1 MAYPFSEIELKWQEY
16 WRSHQTYRA
25 ERDESK
31 PKYFVMDMFPYPSG
45 EGLHMGHPLSYTA
58 TDVVARMKRMQGYA
72 TMHATGWDAFG
83 LPAEQYA
90 VKNKLHPRITTQ
102 RNIATYHRQ
111 LDSLGYGY
119 DWSREIN
126 TTDPNYFKWTQWI
139 FLKFFNSY
147 YDTEKDSARP
157 IEELLGRI
165 ASHGTHKISCSLPRD
180 TKHYTSAEWAAATNK
195 QRADFLAQC
204 RLAYVAD
211 APVNWCP
218 ELGTVLANEE
228 IAEQEEKGF
237 TVIRRNMRQWVLRI
251 TAYAERLLRDLDTV
265 DWPESTIHSQ
275 RNWIGRSEGAE
286 IEFPIAGTNEKIRVY
301 TTRPDTLFGA
311 TYMVLAPEHPLVEK
325 ITTHLQ
331 RGAIENY
338 LDQVRRKSDLERT
351 ELSKEKTGV
360 FTGAYAENPA
370 NGQHIP
376 IWIADY
382 VLMSYGTGAI
392 MSVPGHDERDFE
404 FAEAFGLPIVR
415 VVQAEGVDPD
425 EPLIKP
431 FTEEGIAVHS
441 GFLSNLPTAKAKSE
455 MIDWLERQGKGNRAV
470 KYKLRDW
477 LFSRQRYWGEPFPI
491 LYVNDGD
498 GEYPKALPETMLPVI
513 LPEVESYQPSGTGES
528 PLATISEWVN
538 TTDHETGRPARRET
552 NTMPQ
557 WAGSS
562 WYFLRYLDPNN
573 DRELISKE
581 AEHYWMPVDLY
592 IGGAEHAVTHWLY
605 SRFWHKLL
613 FDYGI
618 VSTPEP
624 FQRIFHQGMLLGE
637 NGSKMSKSLGNV
649 VNPDELISQYGA
661 DTVRSYVLFLGP
673 LDGTKPWDSK
683 GIMGVHRFLNRVWR
697 LIVREDNTT
706 DLSHLTDSAPSQALE
721 RLLHQTVK
729 KVGEDIDG
737 LRFNTAISALMILLN
752 GMEDEANGIPLSA
765 FESLIKMLSPFA
777 PHITEE
783 LWQRLGHEGTIFDSS
798 WPTYDE
804 TKTIEASITLI
815 LQVNGKLRDK
825 LEVPRGL
832 SKDDLERF
840 ARESP
845 NVMKHIEGKQIK
857 KVIVVPN
864 KLVNVVAA

>member
-16 WRSHQTYRA
+16 WRSHETYRVTL
-25 ERDESK
+25 DPSK

-58 TDVVARMKRMQGYA
+58 TDVVMRMKRMQGFA
-72 TMHATGWDAFG
+72 AMHATGWDAFG

-90 VKNKLHPRITTQ
+90 VKYKLHPRITTE
-102 RNIATYHRQ
+102 RNIATYRRQ

-147 YDTEKDSARP
+147 FDTEEQKARP
-157 IEELLGRI
+157 IEELVRRI
-165 ASHGTHKISCSLPRD
+165 ASEGTAGIPCALPRD
-180 TKHYTSAEWAAATNK
+180 TKHYSKEAWGAATAK
-195 QRADFLAQC
+195 ERSDFLAQC

-228 IAEQEEKGF
+228 VPEQEEKGY
-237 TVIRRNMRQWVLRI
+237 TVLRRNMRQWVLRI

-265 DWPESTIHSQ
+265 NWPESTVQSQ

-286 IEFPIAGTNEKIRVY
+286 IDFSIAGADHTIRVF

-311 TYMVLAPEHPLVEK
+311 TYMVLAPEHPLVAK
-325 ITTHLQ
+325 ITT
-331 RGAIENY
+331 GAQDGAVRNY
-338 LDQVRRKSDLERT
+338 LEEVRRKSDLERT
-351 ELSKEKTGV
+351 DLAREKTGV
-360 FTGAYAENPA
+360 FTGAYAINPA
-370 NGQHIP
+370 NGKHIP

-382 VLMSYGTGAI
+382 VLISYGTGAI
-392 MSVPGHDERDFE
+392 MAVPGHDERDFE
-404 FAEAFGLPIVR
+404 FAGAFGLPIVR
-415 VVQAEGVDPD
+415 VVQAPGVDAS
-425 EPLIKP
+425 EPLVTP
-431 FTEEGIAVHS
+431 FTEDGIAVHS
-441 GFLSNLPTAKAKSE
+441 GFLDGLSTEQAKQR
-455 MIDWLERQGKGNRAV
+455 MIEWVEASGAGVRTV

-491 LYVNDGD
+491 IYVDEGD
-498 GEYPKALPETMLPVI
+498 GEYPKALPERMLPVI

-528 PLATISEWVN
+528 PLATIPEWVN
-538 TTDHETGRPARRET
+538 TTDPETGRFARRET

-562 WYFLRYLDPNN
+562 WYFLRYLDPKN
-573 DRELISKE
+573 DTALISSD
-581 AEHYWMPVDLY
+581 AERYWMPVDLY

-613 FDYGI
+613 YDYGI
-618 VSTPEP
+618 VHTPEP

-649 VNPDELISQYGA
+649 INPDQLVSEYGA

-673 LDGTKPWDSK
+673 LEGTKPWDSK
-683 GIMGVHRFLNRVWR
+683 GIMGVHRFLNRLWR
-697 LIVREDNTT
+697 VIVREDNTT
-706 DLSHLTDSAPSQALE
+706 DRSSITDGTPSSSLE
-721 RLLHQTVK
+721 RLLHQTIK
-729 KVGEDIDG
+729 KVGDDIEA
-737 LRFNTAISALMILLN
+737 LRFNTAISACMILLN
-752 GMEDEANGIPLSA
+752 AMEEESGGIPRAAYEALLKLMA
-765 FESLIKMLSPFA
+765 PFA
-777 PHITEE
+777 PHIAEE
-783 LWQRLGHEGTIFDSS
+783 LWQRLGNAGTIFDTT
-798 WPTYDE
+798 WPAYDE
-804 TKTIEASITLI
+804 AKTVETTVTLI
-815 LQVNGKLRDK
+815 LQVNGKVRDK
-825 LEVPRGL
+825 LDVPRGL
-832 SKDDLERF
+832 MTADLEAF
-840 ARESP
+840 ARQSP
-845 NVMKHIEGKQIK
+845 NVMKHIDGKQIK
-857 KVIVVPN
+857 KVIVVQD

>member
-1 MAYPFSEIELKWQEY
+1 
-16 WRSHQTYRA
+16 
-25 ERDESK
+25 
-31 PKYFVMDMFPYPSG
+31 MFPYPSG
-45 EGLHMGHPLSYTA
+45 EGLHMGHPMSYTA
-58 TDVVARMKRMQGYA
+58 TDVVMRMKRMQGFA

-90 VKNKLHPRITTQ
+90 VKYKLHPRITTE
-102 RNIATYHRQ
+102 RNFSTYRLQ
-111 LDSLGYGY
+111 LDSFFFFDYG
-119 DWSREIN
+119 SSEIY

-147 YDTEKDSARP
+147 YDTVSQGAKP
-157 IEELLGRI
+157 IDDLIGRI
-165 ASHGTHKISCSLPRD
+165 ASGGTHGIPCSLPRD
-180 TKHYTSAEWAAATNK
+180 TKHYTEAEWKAATNK

-237 TVIRRNMRQWVLRI
+237 TVVRRNMRQWVLRI
-251 TAYAERLLRDLDTV
+251 TAYADRLLRDLDTV

-286 IEFPIAGTNEKIRVY
+286 IEFPIAGTTETIRVF

-311 TYMVLAPEHPLVEK
+311 TYMVLAPEHPLVDQ
-325 ITTHLQ
+325 ITTDAQ

-370 NGQHIP
+370 NGKHIP

-404 FAEAFGLPIVR
+404 FAEAFGLPITR
-415 VVQAEGVDPD
+415 VVQSLGVDPN
-425 EPLIKP
+425 EPLLKP

-441 GFLSNLPTAKAKSE
+441 GFISDLPTAEAKE
-455 MIDWLERQGKGNRAV
+455 KMIEWLEMHGKGNRAV

-491 LYVNDGD
+491 IYVNDGD
-498 GEYPKALPETMLPVI
+498 GEYPKALPEDMLPVI

-528 PLATISEWVN
+528 PLATIPEWVN
-538 TTDHETGRPARRET
+538 TTDPETGKPARRET

-562 WYFLRYLDPNN
+562 WYFLRYLDTKN
-573 DRELISKE
+573 DRELVSKE
-581 AEHYWMPVDLY
+581 AERYWMPVDLY

-605 SRFWHKLL
+605 SRFWYKLL
-613 FDYGI
+613 YDYGI

-649 VNPDELISQYGA
+649 VNPDQLVSQFGA

-673 LDGTKPWDSK
+673 LEGTKPWDSK

-697 LIVREDNTT
+697 ILVEEDNTT
-706 DLSHLTDSAPSQALE
+706 RSAHLTASASSPTLE
-721 RLLHQTVK
+721 RLLHQTIK

-752 GMEDEANGIPLSA
+752 GMEDEANGISRRA
-765 FESLIKMLSPFA
+765 FEVLIKLLSPFA
-777 PHITEE
+777 PHVTEE
-783 LWQRLGHEGTIFDSS
+783 LWQRLGNETSIFDAP
-798 WPTYDE
+798 WPTYE
-804 TKTIEASITLI
+804 EAKTIETSVTLI

-832 SKDDLERF
+832 SRDDLERF

-845 NVMKHIEGKQIK
+845 NVMKHTDGKEIR
-857 KVIVVPN
+857 KVIVVPD
-864 KLVNVVAA
+864 KLVNVVV

>member
-1 MAYPFSEIELKWQEY
+1 VAYPFSEIELKWQEY
-16 WRSHQTYRA
+16 WRGHETYHVH
-25 ERDESK
+25 RDPAK
-31 PKYFVMDMFPYPSG
+31 PKFFVMDMFPYPSG
-45 EGLHMGHPLSYTA
+45 EGLHMGHPMSYTA
-58 TDVVARMKRMQGYA
+58 TDVVMRMKRMQGFA
-72 TMHATGWDAFG
+72 VMHATGWDAFG

-90 VKNKLHPRITTQ
+90 VKYKLHPRITTE
-102 RNIATYHRQ
+102 RNIATYRRQ

-126 TTDPNYFKWTQWI
+126 TTDPNYFKWTQWV

-147 YDTEKDSARP
+147 YDTESQTAKPVDDLIRR
-157 IEELLGRI
+157 IE
-165 ASHGTHKISCSLPRD
+165 SHGTHSVPCSLPRN
-180 TKHYTSAEWAAATNK
+180 TIHYTAEEWAAATNK

-237 TVIRRNMRQWVLRI
+237 TVVRRNMRQWVLRI

-286 IEFPIAGTNEKIRVY
+286 IEFPTAGTTEKIRVF

-325 ITTHLQ
+325 ITTHTQ
-331 RGAIENY
+331 RGAIDNY

-370 NGQHIP
+370 NGKHIP

-404 FAEAFGLPIVR
+404 FAEAFGLPITR
-415 VVQAEGVDPD
+415 VVQAPGVDPN
-425 EPLIKP
+425 EPLLKP
-431 FTEEGIAVHS
+431 FTEDGLAVHS
-441 GFLSNLPTAKAKSE
+441 GFISNLPTKEAKEK
-455 MIDWLERQGKGNRAV
+455 MIDWLEAHNKGNRAI

-491 LYVNDGD
+491 IYVNDGD

-528 PLATISEWVN
+528 PLATIPEWVN
-538 TTDHETGRPARRET
+538 TTDPETGHKARRET

-562 WYFLRYLDPNN
+562 WYFLRYLDPKN
-573 DRELISKE
+573 DRELVSKE
-581 AEHYWMPVDLY
+581 DERYWMPVDLY

-613 FDYGI
+613 YDYGI

-649 VNPDELISQYGA
+649 VNPDQLVSQYGA

-673 LDGTKPWDSK
+673 LEGTKPWDSK

-697 LIVREDNTT
+697 LIVNEDNTT
-706 DLSHLTDSAPSQALE
+706 NLAQLTDGTSSQTLE
-721 RLLHQTVK
+721 RLLHQTIK
-729 KVGEDIDG
+729 KVGEDIAG

-752 GMEDEANGIPLSA
+752 GVEDEASGIPRSA
-765 FESLIKMLSPFA
+765 FEVLIKLLSPFA

-783 LWQRLGHEGTIFDSS
+783 LWQRLGNETTIFDAP
-798 WPTYDE
+798 WPAYDE
-804 TKTIEASITLI
+804 TKTIETSITLI

-840 ARESP
+840 ARASP
-845 NVMKHIEGKQIK
+845 NVMKHIDGRQIR
-857 KVIVVPN
+857 KVIVVPD

>member
-1 MAYPFSEIELKWQEY
+1 
-16 WRSHQTYRA
+16 
-25 ERDESK
+25 
-31 PKYFVMDMFPYPSG
+31 
-45 EGLHMGHPLSYTA
+45 
-58 TDVVARMKRMQGYA
+58 
-72 TMHATGWDAFG
+72 HATGWDAFG

-90 VKNKLHPRITTQ
+90 VKYKLHPRITTE
-102 RNIATYHRQ
+102 RNIATYRRQ

-147 YDTEKDSARP
+147 YDTESQSAKP
-157 IEELLGRI
+157 IEDLISRI
-165 ASHGTHKISCSLPRD
+165 ASHGTHAIPCALPRD
-180 TKHYTSAEWAAATNK
+180 TKHYTSAEWATASNK

-237 TVIRRNMRQWVLRI
+237 TVVRRNMRQWVLRI

-286 IEFPIAGTNEKIRVY
+286 IEFSITGANEKIRVF

-311 TYMVLAPEHPLVEK
+311 TYMVLAPEHPFVEK
-325 ITTHLQ
+325 ITTYAQ
-331 RGAIENY
+331 RSAIENY
-338 LDQVRRKSDLERT
+338 LDAVRRKSDLERT

-370 NGQHIP
+370 NGKHIP

-404 FAEAFGLPIVR
+404 FAEAFGLSITR
-415 VVQAEGVDPD
+415 VVQAPGVDAN

-441 GFLSNLPTAKAKSE
+441 GFISNLPTEEAKEK
-455 MIDWLERQGKGNRAV
+455 MIAWLETHGKGNRAV

-491 LYVNDGD
+491 IYVNDGD
-498 GEYPKALPETMLPVI
+498 GEYPKALPERMLPVI

-528 PLATISEWVN
+528 PLATITEWVN
-538 TTDHETGRPARRET
+538 TTDPETGNPARRET

-562 WYFLRYLDPNN
+562 WYFLRYLDTKN
-573 DRELISKE
+573 DRELVSKE
-581 AEHYWMPVDLY
+581 AEQYWMPVDLY

-613 FDYGI
+613 YDYGI
-618 VSTPEP
+618 VHSPEP

-649 VNPDELISQYGA
+649 VNPDQLVSQYGA

-673 LDGTKPWDSK
+673 LEGTKPWDSK
-683 GIMGVHRFLNRVWR
+683 GIMGVHRFLNRIWR
-697 LIVREDNTT
+697 IVVKEDNTS
-706 DLSHLTDSAPSQALE
+706 DLSHLSHDTPSPSLD
-721 RLLHQTVK
+721 RLLHQTIK

-752 GMEDEANGIPLSA
+752 GMEDESGGVPRSA
-765 FESLIKMLSPFA
+765 FEVLIKLLSPFA
-777 PHITEE
+777 PHIAEE
-783 LWQRLGHEGTIFDSS
+783 LWQRLGNERTIFDAP
-798 WPTYDE
+798 WPAHDE
-804 TKTIEASITLI
+804 AKTIETSITLI

-832 SKDDLERF
+832 SRADLERF

-845 NVMKHIEGKQIK
+845 NVMKHTDGKEIR
-857 KVIVVPN
+857 KVIVVPD
-864 KLVNVVAA
+864 KLVNVVV

>member
-1 MAYPFSEIELKWQEY
+1 LSYPFSEIELKWQEY
-16 WRSHQTYRA
+16 WRSHETYRVR
-25 ERDESK
+25 RDPSK
-31 PKYFVMDMFPYPSG
+31 LKYFVMDMFPYPSG

-58 TDVVARMKRMQGYA
+58 TDVVARMKRMQGFA

-90 VKNKLHPRITTQ
+90 VKYKLHPRITTE
-102 RNIATYHRQ
+102 RNIATYRRQ
-111 LDSLGYGY
+111 LDSLGFGY

-147 YDTEKDSARP
+147 YDNKEDRAKP
-157 IEELLGRI
+157 IDGLIRHI
-165 ASHGTHKISCSLPRD
+165 ASRGTHSIPCSLPRD
-180 TKHYTSAEWAAATNK
+180 TKHYTAAEWNAATNK

-237 TVIRRNMRQWVLRI
+237 TVVRRNMRQWVLRI
-251 TAYAERLLRDLDTV
+251 TAYAERLLRDLNTV

-286 IEFPIAGTNEKIRVY
+286 VEFLIAGTSEKIRVF

-311 TYMVLAPEHPLVEK
+311 TYMVLAPEHPLVAK
-325 ITTHLQ
+325 ITTQAQ

-338 LDQVRRKSDLERT
+338 LDAVRRKSDLERT

-370 NGQHIP
+370 NGKHIP

-404 FAEAFGLPIVR
+404 FAEAFGLPVVR
-415 VVQAEGVDPD
+415 VVQAEGVDAN
-425 EPLIKP
+425 EPLLKP

-441 GFLSNLPTAKAKSE
+441 GFISNLPTAEAKE
-455 MIDWLERQGKGNRAV
+455 KMIEWLEAHGKGNRAV

-491 LYVNDGD
+491 IYVNDGD
-498 GEYPKALPETMLPVI
+498 GEYPKALPENMLPVI

-528 PLATISEWVN
+528 PLATITEWVN
-538 TTDHETGRPARRET
+538 TTDPETGRPARRET

-562 WYFLRYLDPNN
+562 WYFLRYLDPKN
-573 DRELISKE
+573 DRELVSKE
-581 AEHYWMPVDLY
+581 AEQYWMPVDLY

-605 SRFWHKLL
+605 SRFWHKMLY
-613 FDYGI
+613 DYGI
-618 VSTPEP
+618 VHTPEP

-649 VNPDELISQYGA
+649 VNPDQLVSQFGA
-661 DTVRSYVLFLGP
+661 DTVRLYVLFLGP
-673 LDGTKPWDSK
+673 LEGTKPWDSK
-683 GIMGVHRFLNRVWR
+683 GIIGVHRFLNRIWR
-697 LIVREDNTT
+697 LIVNEDNTS
-706 DLSHLTDSAPSQALE
+706 DLSHLSDATPSASLE
-721 RLLHQTVK
+721 RLLHQTIK
-729 KVGEDIDG
+729 KVGEDIDA

-752 GMEDEANGIPLSA
+752 GMEDNTGGIPRSA
-765 FESLIKMLSPFA
+765 FEVLVKLLSPFA
-777 PHITEE
+777 PHIAEE
-783 LWQRLGHEGTIFDSS
+783 LWQRLGHSETILDSP
-798 WPTYDE
+798 WPQYDDA
-804 TKTIEASITLI
+804 KTIEDSITLI

-825 LEVPRGL
+825 LDVPRGL
-832 SKDDLERF
+832 SRDDLERF

-845 NVMKHIEGKQIK
+845 NVVKHIEGKEIR
-857 KVIVVPN
+857 KVIVVPD
-864 KLVNVVAA
+864 KLVNVVV